1 MSDPNAASAPA
12 PAGSG
17 WTPKETINVMIG
29 KQNTNVYPRVQPLW
43 PIEERAYA
51 YHVTKTALQS
61 LHLPTDVYLD
71 NLGMYLDSQTTVA
84 GLKCDFLEYFEDHWL
99 DMGNLS
105 ILSFHTSAGAVIDAS
120 IPGDI
125 NVLRPV
131 QNGAVANCRPAD
143 VRYVRLECVLDY
155 ADLAE
160 HAGPNDNTILR
171 TVYYLELPQTVV
183 VVLDGHNNPR
193 NLRTFHG
200 AADLRTLTVQQIQDD
215 ILDHVP
221 QDAPIG
227 LAEAPFNVTNATV
240 DDTIMEHITRS
251 ILKLSLATM
260 ETAIFQQLCPNYTDK
275 PHAAVEGI
283 TQTYL
288 DPEGNIV
295 THTVAQYNSFLS
307 NASRTFAHQREYPVD
322 LCSIFIRGLHPDV
335 KSVFE
340 EMYPNHSAPH
350 DRSGRAQRTALAEIL
365 RIASTAESRV
375 LSTQRLVARQMG
387 QTFIAGTYASQAD
400 ERTMSQ
406 YQGPGGAKSDKSG
419 DSSPAVTNLMEKS
432 CEKGQIRMKLP
443 CLT

>member
-1 MSDPNAASAPA
+1 
-12 PAGSG
+12 
-17 WTPKETINVMIG
+17 
-29 KQNTNVYPRVQPLW
+29 
-43 PIEERAYA
+43 
-51 YHVTKTALQS
+51 
-61 LHLPTDVYLD
+61 LHLYH
-71 NLGMYLDSQTTVA
+71 LGLLCCIA

-99 DMGNLS
+99 DINNLT
-105 ILSFHTSAGAVIDAS
+105 ILSFHTSAGAVLDAS

-125 NVLRPV
+125 NILCPV

-143 VRYVRLECVLDY
+143 VRYVHLECVLDY

-171 TVYYLELPQTVV
+171 TVYYLELPQTVA
-183 VVLDGHNNPR
+183 VVLDGHNNNPR
-193 NLRTFHG
+193 NLCTFHG
-200 AADLRTLTVQQIQDD
+200 VADLRTLTVQQIQDD

-240 DDTIMEHITRS
+240 DDTNMEHITRA
-251 ILKLSLATM
+251 ILKLSLAMM
-260 ETAIFQQLCPNYTDK
+260 ETPIFQQLCPNYTDK

-283 TQTYL
+283 TLTYL

-307 NASRTFAHQREYPVD
+307 NASRTFAHLPEYPVD
-322 LCSIFIRGLHPDV
+322 LCLIFIRGLHPDV

-350 DRSGRAQRTALAEIL
+350 DRSGHAQRTALAEIL

-375 LSTQRLVARQMG
+375 LSTQCLDARQMG
-387 QTFIAGTYASQAD
+387 QTFIAGTAPSV
-400 ERTMSQ
+400 ERCDWI
-406 YQGPGGAKSDKSG
+406 YSG
-419 DSSPAVTNLMEKS
+419 DYLLLALAV
-432 CEKGQIRMKLP
+432 R
-443 CLT
+443 

>member
-99 DMGNLS
+99 DMGNLT
-105 ILSFHTSAGAVIDAS
+105 ILSFHTSAGAVLDAS

-131 QNGAVANCRPAD
+131 QNGAVANCCPAD

-171 TVYYLELPQTVV
+171 RCIIWSCP
-183 VVLDGHNNPR
+183 
-193 NLRTFHG
+193 
-200 AADLRTLTVQQIQDD
+200 
-215 ILDHVP
+215 
-221 QDAPIG
+221 
-227 LAEAPFNVTNATV
+227 
-240 DDTIMEHITRS
+240 
-251 ILKLSLATM
+251 KLSLLFSMAIIIPATSVRS
-260 ETAIFQQLCPNYTDK
+260 TAPPT
-275 PHAAVEGI
+275 
-283 TQTYL
+283 
-288 DPEGNIV
+288 
-295 THTVAQYNSFLS
+295 
-307 NASRTFAHQREYPVD
+307 
-322 LCSIFIRGLHPDV
+322 
-335 KSVFE
+335 
-340 EMYPNHSAPH
+340 SAP
-350 DRSGRAQRTALAEIL
+350 SP
-365 RIASTAESRV
+365 SSKFK
-375 LSTQRLVARQMG
+375 M
-387 QTFIAGTYASQAD
+387 TFWI
-400 ERTMSQ
+400 MSLKM
-406 YQGPGGAKSDKSG
+406 PPSAW
-419 DSSPAVTNLMEKS
+419 
-432 CEKGQIRMKLP
+432 RKLP
-443 CLT
+443 LT